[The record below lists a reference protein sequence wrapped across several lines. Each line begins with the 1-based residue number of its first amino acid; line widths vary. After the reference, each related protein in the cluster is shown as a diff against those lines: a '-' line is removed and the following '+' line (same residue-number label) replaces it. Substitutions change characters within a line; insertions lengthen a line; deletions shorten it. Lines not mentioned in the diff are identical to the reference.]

1 MKQEIYASLFIR
13 FLKRH
18 GIYHDYMEL
27 WSKDSK
33 SQYLH
38 IRRWLAQSHPSRF
51 IFNAFTWPSSSWAY
65 FHRQWMEFLRKTNN
79 RIFL

>member
-27 WSKDSK
+27 WNKDNK
-33 SQYLH
+33 SQYPH
-38 IRRWLAQSHPSRF
+38 IRRWLTQSHPVHF
-51 IFNAFTWPSSSWAY
+51 IFNAFTWPSGSWAY
-65 FHRQWMEFLRKTNN
+65 YHRLWVKCLEKITNS
-79 RIFL
+79 